1 MGHFGLSPNDH
12 GSVGEIILAYLSILP
27 HQLSALLE
35 NRPMPS
41 LVDLAKNL
49 KDKIWFTRIARIYS
63 EKRLLRNELHSQ
75 LLLMFYAVYSIALS
89 VTQLKYKP
97 IPDDAAAVF
106 GIILSVTLF
115 GLSFHM
121 SARGFS
127 ARAQRFKENYTHL
140 QDLLGRL
147 DLALCKPNP
156 TELQEVIEHVQA
168 EYRTAIVNSENHTTM
183 DDRCSRF
190 PYGKRGTSRMLTNW
204 DYTCILAYSIGRYLS
219 LGLLYTSPVV
229 IYGYML
235 CAMK

>member
-1 MGHFGLSPNDH
+1 
-12 GSVGEIILAYLSILP
+12 
-27 HQLSALLE
+27 
-35 NRPMPS
+35 MPS
-41 LVDLAKNL
+41 LTDLAKNL
-49 KDKIWFTRIARIYS
+49 KDRIWFTRIARIYS

-97 IPDDAAAVF
+97 ISDDAAAVF
-106 GIILSVTLF
+106 GIILSVILF

-121 SARGFS
+121 SARGFP

-140 QDLLGRL
+140 QELLGRL
-147 DLALCKPNP
+147 DVAECQ
-156 TELQEVIEHVQA
+156 TDSSELQKAIEYVQA
-168 EYRTAIVNSENHTTM
+168 EYRTAIANSENHTTM
-183 DDRCSRF
+183 DDRCARF

-204 DYTCILAYSIGRYLS
+204 DYTCVLAYSIGRYLS
-219 LGLLYTSPVV
+219 LGLLYASPAV